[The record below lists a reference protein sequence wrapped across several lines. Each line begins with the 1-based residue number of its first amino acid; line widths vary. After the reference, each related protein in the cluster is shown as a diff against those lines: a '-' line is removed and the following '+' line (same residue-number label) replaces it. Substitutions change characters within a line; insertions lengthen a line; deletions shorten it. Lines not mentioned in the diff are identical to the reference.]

1 VRGRRAA
8 QLSQTL
14 LDCQDIFVD
23 QTDRAVDNIKTT
35 FRSVKV
41 VPKRLS
47 VKPHILDGLPVL

>member
-14 LDCQDIFVD
+14 LDRQDIFLD
-23 QTDRAVDNIKTT
+23 QADRATDNIKTT

-41 VPKRLS
+41 VPERLS
-47 VKPHILDGLPVL
+47 VKPHILEGLPVL